1 MALSNSQYDSI
12 MRIYNQAQ
20 LRQKHELD
28 KRREEIYE
36 KIPAVKELNEEI
48 ASSAVKSA
56 RQLLAG
62 DDRAAKGLKAKI
74 ADLCEERQVLL
85 AAYGYPADYLELH
98 YDCPLCRDTGY
109 ADGRKCSCFKK
120 REIALLYDQ
129 SNIRERISAPFPMS
143 ISTIRSRIP
152 EAKRRPENI

>member
-48 ASSAVKSA
+48 ASYS
-56 RQLLAG
+56 R
-62 DDRAAKGLKAKI
+62 
-74 ADLCEERQVLL
+74 
-85 AAYGYPADYLELH
+85 
-98 YDCPLCRDTGY
+98 
-109 ADGRKCSCFKK
+109 KK
-120 REIALLYDQ
+120 RQTA
-129 SNIRERISAPFPMS
+129 FG
-143 ISTIRSRIP
+143 
-152 EAKRRPENI
+152 RR

>member
-62 DDRAAKGLKAKI
+62 DDRAAKAEGKDCRSVRGAPG
-74 ADLCEERQVLL
+74 ASG
-85 AAYGYPADYLELH
+85 AYGYPADYLELH
-98 YDCPLCRDTGY
+98 YDCPSAAIRDMRTG
-109 ADGRKCSCFKK
+109 ASAAALKRGRLPFCT
-120 REIALLYDQ
+120 
-129 SNIRERISAPFPMS
+129 ISPTSGKF
-143 ISTIRSRIP
+143 
-152 EAKRRPENI
+152 

>member
-120 REIALLYDQ
+120 REIAFLYDQ
-129 SNIRERISAPFPMS
+129 SNIREILKSMQIFVKSAHLSFF
-143 ISTIRSRIP
+143 
-152 EAKRRPENI
+152 